1 MTGVEHL
8 ARTLCIALG
17 GGDPDAING
26 PNSLKGPEGS
36 PGWMAFRKTAQVV
49 LLSLDDLVD
58 ELVDTP
64 EYDDGQFSRKNID
77 AFVRAALHDGA
88 AWESQIKDGR
98 FVGWLLK
105 RIS

>member
-1 MTGVEHL
+1 MWQDPDSVAEPRLAPTG
-8 ARTLCIALG
+8 IAL
-17 GGDPDAING
+17 DLSEPA
-26 PNSLKGPEGS
+26 
-36 PGWMAFRKTAQVV
+36 WTAFRETAQVV
-49 LLSLDDLVD
+49 LSSLDDLVD